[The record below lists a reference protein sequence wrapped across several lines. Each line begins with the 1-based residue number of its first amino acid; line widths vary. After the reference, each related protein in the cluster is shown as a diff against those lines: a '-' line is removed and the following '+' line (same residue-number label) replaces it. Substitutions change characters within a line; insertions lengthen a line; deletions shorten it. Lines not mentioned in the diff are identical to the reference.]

1 MRRHLTVRHTTEYRY
16 SEPVTFGRH
25 RMMFRPRDSHTLRL
39 LGTSLAITP
48 EPVSIRLMYDVFGNS
63 VSYAEFG
70 E

>member
-39 LGTSLAITP
+39 LSTSIAIVP
-48 EPVSIRLMYDVFGNS
+48 KPVSIRLMYDVFCYS
-63 VSYAEFG
+63 VAYAEF
-70 E
+70 